1 VLDSSVAL
9 AWCFPDERSAATDAV
24 LARLTAEPAVVPS
37 LWFLEMTNVLAIAE
51 RKGRIVQ
58 TKAEEFVATIDSLIL
73 DVDYESSDRAFE
85 HLYPLCRAHG
95 LTSYDAAYLDLAL
108 RRRLPLATLD
118 TPLRNAA
125 TSIGIPLLG
134 K

>member
-1 VLDSSVAL
+1 VAL
-9 AWCFPDERSAATDAV
+9 AWCFPDERSAATEAI
-24 LARLTAEPAVVPS
+24 LARLNDEPAVVPS
-37 LWFLEMTNVLAIAE
+37 LWFLEMTNILALAE

-58 TKAEEFVATIDSLIL
+58 SKAEAFMATIDGILI
-73 DVDYESSDRAFE
+73 DVDYESSQRAFK
-85 HLYPLCRAHG
+85 HLYPLCHAHG

-108 RRRLPLATLD
+108 RRHLPLATLD
-118 TPLRNAA
+118 SALRNAA